1 MITSHTHTH
10 THTHTHNSQ
19 LNTSALGVILSDQQ
33 LRQQRSMVVHLC
45 CTHTHTHTHTLK
57 YTQTS
62 CPSSSSLCLSSFLSL
77 PLRHTLSP
85 HLFLFFFFFFF
96 FSSLC
101 YSSASSFYPS
111 FTLSHNP
118 PLSVRGFSQCG
129 GLSRSVLTAELHADR
144 EETLFLLCVGFHTN
158 THSLFAVQ
166 PSLLSAEDPTDWIS
180 RPRFVIL
187 FGSTS
192 VRTRVVICRIRPSGT
207 GRSM

>member
-1 MITSHTHTH
+1 MSFLFV
-10 THTHTHNSQ
+10 S
-19 LNTSALGVILSDQQ
+19 V
-33 LRQQRSMVVHLC
+33 
-45 CTHTHTHTHTLK
+45 
-57 YTQTS
+57 
-62 CPSSSSLCLSSFLSL
+62 SLFFSSFLSL

-85 HLFLFFFFFFF
+85 HLFVFFFF

-101 YSSASSFYPS
+101 SSSASSFYPS

-166 PSLLSAEDPTDWIS
+166 PSLLSAGEDPTDWIS
-180 RPRFVIL
+180 RPRFVVL

-192 VRTRVVICRIRPSGT
+192 VWTRVVICRIRPSGT
-207 GRSM
+207 GSQPARSDVTNRFTSVALPDLTLDPRPNSDLCGLSW